1 MYGWVGE
8 EQGFGMGA
16 RLEMLVSG
24 ERERERERENGREK
38 ENEREGEGDKKST
51 KGASSDAYF
60 KKMHVH
66 AYVLVVGGKHS
77 THSCKRILNV
87 DRHVFARR

>member
-8 EQGFGMGA
+8 EQGFEMGA

-24 ERERERERENGREK
+24 EREREREREW
-38 ENEREGEGDKKST
+38 EGERKRERGRGRQEKHQ
-51 KGASSDAYF
+51 GASSDAYF